1 MQCIHLSNQT
11 KVVTSSNVNA
21 NFLNTLYMI
30 LYFVGGTIGTLIAG
44 ILWTKYQ
51 WIGTIIIGILVTLIS
66 LFISILTTD

>member
-1 MQCIHLSNQT
+1 
-11 KVVTSSNVNA
+11 
-21 NFLNTLYMI
+21 MI

-51 WIGTIIIGILVTLIS
+51 WIGTIIIGILFTLIS